1 MQLSTAANAVE
12 SGPCP
17 ACHSS
22 LECHAGK
29 SFLSVAVDTSKLSGE
44 TDEEREARLQ
54 SMRDRLSNETVEER
68 EARLQRMRDRQTLL
82 LFVLQFQN
90 DGGPYH
96 TLSVYEASPLSLFAF
111 C

>member
-54 SMRDRLSNETVEER
+54 
-68 EARLQRMRDRQTLL
+68 RMRDRQTLL

-90 DGGPYH
+90 DGGPSH
-96 TLSVYEASPLSLFAF
+96 ALSVYEASPLSLFAF